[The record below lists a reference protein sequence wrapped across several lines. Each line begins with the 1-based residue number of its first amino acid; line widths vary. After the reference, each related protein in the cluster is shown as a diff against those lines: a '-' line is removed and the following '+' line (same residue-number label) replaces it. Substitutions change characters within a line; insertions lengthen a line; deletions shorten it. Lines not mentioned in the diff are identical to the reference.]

1 MSTQE
6 PTEQSPPAAEQGSAT
21 HPEKVSGEARE
32 PTEGLRHAL
41 ITLGVSSV
49 ITVWLDQWSKQWALK
64 ALYLK
69 AKAGEVIAP
78 ADAAELYSRNIEV
91 TSWFNFH
98 LVGNKG
104 AAWGIFKNL
113 PEQWRVLF
121 FAVLTIVAL
130 AMMFIMYL
138 QSRGQTLMKVA
149 LILII
154 GGAIGNFIDRL
165 SIGYVIDFIDWHYGG
180 KHWPTFN
187 IADVWISVGVGL
199 MLIDMIRQ
207 GTNGEAGASSEGDVN
222 S

>member
-1 MSTQE
+1 MSTE
-6 PTEQSPPAAEQGSAT
+6 ETSEQTQDAQRPAETPSAQ
-21 HPEKVSGEARE
+21 VSDGASADQPRAR
-32 PTEGLRHAL
+32 AL
-41 ITLGVSSV
+41 TLLSLGAL
-49 ITVWLDQWSKQWALK
+49 ITVWLDQWSKRWALE

-69 AKAGEVIAP
+69 VKAGEAVVAP
-78 ADAAELYSRNIEV
+78 ADAAALYSRNIEV

-130 AMMFIMYL
+130 GMMFMMYL
-138 QSRGQTLMKVA
+138 QSNGQRLMRFA
-149 LILII
+149 LLLII

-165 SIGYVIDFIDWHYGG
+165 TIGYVIDFIDWHYGG

-187 IADVWISVGVGL
+187 VADVWISVGVGL
-199 MLIDMIRQ
+199 MLVDMIRQ
-207 GTNGEAGASSEGDVN
+207 SLQGEREERPAQPES
-222 S
+222 